1 MVNLILK
8 KLNLFLAMKSSKPK
22 RKLRQLK
29 QSIYIACE
37 GTNTEPNYF
46 EAIREQP
53 DVFEKYAI
61 KVYPSKEDQI
71 KASKKEGESIK
82 TDAVN
87 LVKLAKDEINNYD
100 EVWAVFDKDG
110 YTKHEKAF
118 DDADKHGIKLAF
130 SSIAFEH
137 WILLHY
143 EQNRTAFPKSQNVI
157 DYLEQASYFT
167 GYAKKAD
174 ISIYPRLKDLTQTAI
189 ENAAWLRMEMA
200 KDLAACDNKIYELNP
215 YTTVDELVMKLLGFN
230 PVTYGYIKETL
241 RISDYSITVN
251 DVQRHG
257 GITLSVC
264 IVNHGKCSYLVNNHC
279 GHFYLKDEKENKFQL
294 VIDTPIIIE
303 PSLTQDIALKCE
315 ISSATGKL
323 RLHFSPK
330 PKEIL
335 IIALDNTTEQ

>member
-1 MVNLILK
+1 MNSRK
-8 KLNLFLAMKSSKPK
+8 TK

-29 QSIYIACE
+29 QTIYIVCE
-37 GTNTEPNYF
+37 GTNTEPIYF
-46 EAIREQP
+46 EAIGQQS
-53 DVFEKYAI
+53 DVSEKYGI
-61 KVYPSKEDQI
+61 TVYPRKED
-71 KASKKEGESIK
+71 KDNASTKGGESIK

-87 LVKLAKDEINNYD
+87 LVKIAQRERERKNYD

-110 YTKHEKAF
+110 YTKHKEAF
-118 DDADKHGIKLAF
+118 LYAKKHGVNLAF

-157 DYLEQASYFT
+157 DYLEQAGYFT
-167 GYAKKAD
+167 GYSKKAH
-174 ISIYPRLKDLTQTAI
+174 ISIYPRLQNLTQIAI

-200 KDLAACDNKIYELNP
+200 KDLAAYDNKIYELNP

-230 PVTYGYIKETL
+230 LPYGYIKETL
-241 RISDYSITVN
+241 TISDISITVN
-251 DVQRHG
+251 DVQRHC
-257 GITLSVC
+257 GITLSVS
-264 IVNHGKCSYLVNNHC
+264 IFNHRNISYLVNKLCDN
-279 GHFYLKDEKENKFQL
+279 FYLKDEDQNTFPL
-294 VIDTPIIIE
+294 VIDNPIIIE
-303 PSLTQDIALKCE
+303 PSSTQDIALKFE

-335 IIALDNTTEQ
+335 IIALDNTTEP

>member
-1 MVNLILK
+1 M
-8 KLNLFLAMKSSKPK
+8 AMNSSKTK
-22 RKLRQLK
+22 RKSRQLK
-29 QSIYIACE
+29 QSIYIVCE
-37 GTNTEPNYF
+37 GTNTEPIYF
-46 EAIREQP
+46 EKIAEQP

-61 KVYPSKEDQI
+61 KVYPSEEDQI

-118 DDADKHGIKLAF
+118 SDAQKHGIKLGF

-157 DYLEQASYFT
+157 DYLEQAGYFP
-167 GYAKKAD
+167 GYSKKAD
-174 ISIYPRLKDLTQTAI
+174 ISIYPRLKDRTKTAI

-200 KDLAACDNKIYELNP
+200 KNLAACDNKIYELNP
-215 YTTVDELVMKLLGFN
+215 YTTVDELVMKLLDFN

-264 IVNHGKCSYLVNNHC
+264 IVNHGKCSYLVNNLC
-279 GHFYLKDEKENKFQL
+279 DHFYLKDEDQNTFQL
-294 VIDTPIIIE
+294 VIDSPIIIE

-315 ISSATGKL
+315 RFPATGKL
-323 RLHFSPK
+323 RLYFSPEPNK
-330 PKEIL
+330 IL
-335 IIALDNTTEQ
+335 IIALHNITDILSD

>member
-1 MVNLILK
+1 MVIN
-8 KLNLFLAMKSSKPK
+8 SK
-22 RKLRQLK
+22 RNSRHLRLK
-29 QSIYIACE
+29 QTIYIVCE

-46 EAIREQP
+46 KAIDQEL
-53 DVFEKYAI
+53 DKSEKSYSI
-61 KVYPSKEDQI
+61 EVYPSKEDQI

-82 TDAVN
+82 TDAVS
-87 LVKLAKDEINNYD
+87 LVQIAQREREIKNYD
-100 EVWAVFDKDG
+100 EVWVVFDKDG
-110 YTKHEKAF
+110 YTKHKEAF
-118 DDADKHGIKLAF
+118 LYAKEHDIKLAF

-157 DYLEQASYFT
+157 DYLEQAGYYT
-167 GYAKKAD
+167 GYSKKAD
-174 ISIYPRLKDLTQTAI
+174 TYIYPRLQNLTQTAI
-189 ENAAWLRMEMA
+189 ENAAWLRREMA
-200 KDLAACDNKIYELNP
+200 NNLAACDNKIYELNP
-215 YTTVDELVMKLLGFN
+215 YTTVDELVMKLLDFN

-264 IVNHGKCSYLVNNHC
+264 IVNHGKCSYLVNNLC
-279 GHFYLKDEKENKFQL
+279 GHFYLKDEDQNTFAL
-294 VIDTPIIIE
+294 VIDTLVKIE
-303 PSLTQDIALKCE
+303 PSSTQDIALKCE

-330 PKEIL
+330 QKEIL
-335 IIALDNTTEQ
+335 IIALDNITEQ

>member
-1 MVNLILK
+1 M
-8 KLNLFLAMKSSKPK
+8 AMSRKTKIKS
-22 RKLRQLK
+22 RQLK
-29 QSIYIACE
+29 QSIYIVCE

-61 KVYPSKEDQI
+61 KVYPSEEDQI

-87 LVKLAKDEINNYD
+87 LVKRAKEKINNNYN

-118 DDADKHGIKLAF
+118 SDAQKHGIKLAF

-157 DYLEQASYFT
+157 DYLEQAGYFP
-167 GYAKKAD
+167 GYSKKAN
-174 ISIYPRLKDLTQTAI
+174 ILIYDTLKDLTKTAI
-189 ENAAWLRMEMA
+189 ENAAWLRMEMG
-200 KDLAACDNKIYELNP
+200 KNLAACDNKIYELNP
-215 YTTVDELVMKLLGFN
+215 YTTVDELVMKLLDFN
-230 PVTYGYIKETL
+230 PVPYGYIKETL
-241 RISDYSITVN
+241 TISDISITVN
-251 DVQRHG
+251 DVQPHC
-257 GITLSVC
+257 GITLSVS
-264 IVNHGKCSYLVNNHC
+264 IFNHRNIRYLVNNLC
-279 GHFYLKDEKENKFQL
+279 DHFYLKDEDQNTFPL
-294 VIDTPIIIE
+294 FIDTPIIIE

-315 ISSATGKL
+315 IFSATGKL
-323 RLHFSPK
+323 RLHFSPE
-330 PKEIL
+330 PNEIL
-335 IIALDNTTEQ
+335 IIALDNTTEP

>member
-1 MVNLILK
+1 M
-8 KLNLFLAMKSSKPK
+8 AMKSSKPK

-29 QSIYIACE
+29 PSIYIVCE
-37 GTNTEPNYF
+37 GTNTEPIYF
-46 EAIREQP
+46 EKIAEQP

-61 KVYPSKEDQI
+61 TVYPSEEDQI

-87 LVKLAKDEINNYD
+87 LVKVAKKEINNYD

-157 DYLEQASYFT
+157 DYLEDKGYFT
-167 GYAKKAD
+167 GYSKKAD
-174 ISIYPRLKDLTQTAI
+174 ISIYPRLQNLTKTAI
-189 ENAAWLRMEMA
+189 ENAAWLRREMA
-200 KDLAACDNKIYELNP
+200 NNLADCDNKKYELNP
-215 YTTVDELVMKLLGFN
+215 YTTVDELVRTLLDFN

-251 DVQRHG
+251 DVQPQG

-264 IVNHGKCSYLVNNHC
+264 IVNHHGKDRYLVNKLC
-279 GHFYLKDEKENKFQL
+279 DHFYLKDEEQNIFPL
-294 VIDTPIIIE
+294 VIDNLIIIE
-303 PSLTQDIALKCE
+303 PNSTQHIALKCE
-315 ISSATGKL
+315 NFSATRKL

-335 IIALDNTTEQ
+335 IIALDNTTEL

>member
-1 MVNLILK
+1 MSRDK
-8 KLNLFLAMKSSKPK
+8 K

-29 QSIYIACE
+29 QSIYIVCE
-37 GTNTEPNYF
+37 GTNTERIYF
-46 EAIREQP
+46 EKIAEQP

-61 KVYPSKEDQI
+61 KVYPSEEDQI

-87 LVKLAKDEINNYD
+87 LVKEAKKEIKNYD

-118 DDADKHGIKLAF
+118 DDAQKHGIKLGF

-157 DYLEQASYFT
+157 DYLEQAGYFT
-167 GYAKKAD
+167 GYSKKAD
-174 ISIYPRLKDLTQTAI
+174 ISIYPTLKDRTQTAI
-189 ENAAWLRMEMA
+189 ENAAWLRMGMA
-200 KDLAACDNKIYELNP
+200 NNLAACDDKIYELNP
-215 YTTVDELVMKLLGFN
+215 YTTVDKLVIKLLDFN

-264 IVNHGKCSYLVNNHC
+264 IVNHGKSGYLVNNLC
-279 GHFYLKDEKENKFQL
+279 DHFYLKDEDQNTFPL
-294 VIDTPIIIE
+294 VIDTPIKIE
-303 PSLTQDIALKCE
+303 PSSTQDIALEFE

-323 RLHFSPK
+323 RLHFSPE
-330 PKEIL
+330 PNEIL
-335 IIALDNTTEQ
+335 IIALDNITEL

>member
-1 MVNLILK
+1 M
-8 KLNLFLAMKSSKPK
+8 SRQTK

-29 QSIYIACE
+29 QSIYIVCE
-37 GTNTEPNYF
+37 GTNTERIYF
-46 EAIREQP
+46 ERIAQEN

-61 KVYPSKEDQI
+61 TVYPSEEDQI

-87 LVKLAKDEINNYD
+87 LVKLAKQEINNYN

-118 DDADKHGIKLAF
+118 SDAQKHGIKLAF

-157 DYLEQASYFT
+157 DYLEQAGYFT
-167 GYAKKAD
+167 GYSKKAD
-174 ISIYPRLKDLTQTAI
+174 ISIYPRLQNLTKTAI

-200 KDLAACDNKIYELNP
+200 KNRAAGDDKIYELNP
-215 YTTVDELVMKLLGFN
+215 YTTVDKLVMKLLAFN

-241 RISDYSITVN
+241 RISEISITVN
-251 DVQRHG
+251 DVQRHC

-264 IVNHGKCSYLVNNHC
+264 IVNEGKCGYLVNNHC
-279 GHFYLKDEKENKFQL
+279 NHFYLKDENENTFPI
-294 VIDTPIIIE
+294 VIDTPIKIE
-303 PSLTQDIALKCE
+303 PS
-315 ISSATGKL
+315 
-323 RLHFSPK
+323 
-330 PKEIL
+330 
-335 IIALDNTTEQ
+335 

>member
-1 MVNLILK
+1 M
-8 KLNLFLAMKSSKPK
+8 AMNSSKTK
-22 RKLRQLK
+22 RKSRQLK
-29 QSIYIACE
+29 LSIYIVCE
-37 GTNTEPNYF
+37 GTNTEPIYF
-46 EAIREQP
+46 EKIAEQP

-61 KVYPSKEDQI
+61 TVYPSEEDQI

-87 LVKLAKDEINNYD
+87 LVKLAKKEINNYD

-118 DDADKHGIKLAF
+118 SDAQKYGIKLGF

-157 DYLEQASYFT
+157 DYLEQAGYFP
-167 GYAKKAD
+167 GYSKKAD
-174 ISIYPRLKDLTQTAI
+174 ISIYPILKNLTKTAI
-189 ENAAWLRMEMA
+189 ENAAWLRMKMA
-200 KDLAACDNKIYELNP
+200 NNLAACDNKIYELNP
-215 YTTVDELVMKLLGFN
+215 YTTVDELVMKLLDFN
-230 PVTYGYIKETL
+230 PVTYGYITQTL
-241 RISDYSITVN
+241 KISDFSITVN
-251 DVQRHG
+251 DVQRHC

-264 IVNHGKCSYLVNNHC
+264 IVNHGKCSYLVNNLC
-279 GHFYLKDEKENKFQL
+279 DHFYLKDEDQNTFQL

-315 ISSATGKL
+315 KFSATGKL

-330 PKEIL
+330 QKELL
-335 IIALDNTTEQ
+335 IIALDHITEL

>member
-8 KLNLFLAMKSSKPK
+8 KLNLFLAMSRQTK

-29 QSIYIACE
+29 QSIYIVCE
-37 GTNTEPNYF
+37 GTNTERIYF
-46 EAIREQP
+46 ERIAQEN

-61 KVYPSKEDQI
+61 TVYPSEEDQI

-87 LVKLAKDEINNYD
+87 LVKLAKREIKNYD
-100 EVWAVFDKDG
+100 EVWVVFDKDG
-110 YTKHEKAF
+110 YTKHEEAF
-118 DDADKHGIKLAF
+118 LYAKKHGVNLAF

-143 EQNRTAFPKSQNVI
+143 EQNRTDFPKSQNVI
-157 DYLEQASYFT
+157 DYLKGAGYFT
-167 GYAKKAD
+167 AYSKKAD
-174 ISIYPRLKDLTQTAI
+174 ISIYPRLQHLTLTAI

-200 KDLAACDNKIYELNP
+200 KNLAACDDKIYELNP
-215 YTTVDELVMKLLGFN
+215 YTTVDELVMKLLDFN

-251 DVQRHG
+251 DVQRHC
-257 GITLSVC
+257 GITLGVC
-264 IVNHGKCSYLVNNHC
+264 IVNHGKCGYLVKNPC
-279 GHFYLKDEKENKFQL
+279 DHFYLKDEDQNTFPL
-294 VIDTPIIIE
+294 VIDNLIIIK
-303 PSLTQDIALKCE
+303 PNSTQHIALKCE
-315 ISSATGKL
+315 NFAARGKL

-330 PKEIL
+330 QKEIL
-335 IIALDNTTEQ
+335 IIALDNITEL

>member
-1 MVNLILK
+1 M
-8 KLNLFLAMKSSKPK
+8 SRQTK
-22 RKLRQLK
+22 RKLKQLK
-29 QSIYIACE
+29 QSIYIVCE
-37 GTNTEPNYF
+37 GTNTERIYF
-46 EAIREQP
+46 EAIAQQE
-53 DVFEKYAI
+53 DVFDKYAI
-61 KVYPSKEDQI
+61 KVYPSEEDQRT
-71 KASKKEGESIK
+71 ASKKEGESIK

-87 LVKLAKDEINNYD
+87 LVTLAKRAKEEIKYD

-118 DDADKHGIKLAF
+118 SDAQKHGIKLAF

-157 DYLEQASYFT
+157 DYLEQAGYFT
-167 GYAKKAD
+167 GYSKKAD
-174 ISIYPRLKDLTQTAI
+174 ISIYPRLQNLTKTAI

-200 KDLAACDNKIYELNP
+200 KNIAAGDDKIYELNP
-215 YTTVDELVMKLLGFN
+215 YTTVDKLVMKLLDFN

-241 RISDYSITVN
+241 RISEISITVN
-251 DVQRHG
+251 DVQRHC

-264 IVNHGKCSYLVNNHC
+264 IVNEGKCGYLVNNHC
-279 GHFYLKDEKENKFQL
+279 HHFSLKDEDENTFPL
-294 VIDTPIIIE
+294 VIDTPIIIG
-303 PSLTQDIALKCE
+303 PSSTQDMALKFE

-335 IIALDNTTEQ
+335 IIALDNITEP

>member
-1 MVNLILK
+1 M
-8 KLNLFLAMKSSKPK
+8 SRQTK

-29 QSIYIACE
+29 QSIYIVCE
-37 GTNTEPNYF
+37 GTNTERIYF
-46 EAIREQP
+46 EAIAEQN

-61 KVYPSKEDQI
+61 TVYPSEEDQI
-71 KASKKEGESIK
+71 KASTKEGESIK

-87 LVKLAKDEINNYD
+87 LVKLAKQEIKNYD

-157 DYLEQASYFT
+157 DYLEHEGYFI
-167 GYAKKAD
+167 GYSKKAE

-189 ENAAWLRMEMA
+189 ENAAWLRREMA
-200 KDLAACDNKIYELNP
+200 NNLAACDDKIYELNP
-215 YTTVDELVMKLLGFN
+215 YTTVDELVMKLLDFN
-230 PVTYGYIKETL
+230 PVSYGYSKETL
-241 RISDYSITVN
+241 TINDISITVKE
-251 DVQRHG
+251 VQRHC
-257 GITLSVC
+257 GITLSVS
-264 IVNHGKCSYLVNNHC
+264 IFNQRNISYLVNNLC
-279 GHFYLKDEKENKFQL
+279 DHFYLKDEDKNTFKL

-303 PSLTQDIALKCE
+303 PSLTQDITLKCE
-315 ISSATGKL
+315 IFSATGKL

-335 IIALDNTTEQ
+335 IIALDNITDIMSD